1 MATEQALTKITLVA
15 GADLSAKQFTF
26 VTYTAA
32 AGVTSPTAITA
43 PIVGVLLNTP
53 KLGEAAEIAIGGE
66 TKVVFNAAVA
76 SGPVSTAIGGKAV
89 TAEATSYVL
98 GIVTQ
103 PVTAANSIGA
113 ILFNQMG
120 IKA

>member
-32 AGVTSPTAITA
+32 AGVTSPTAITD

-53 KLGEAAEIAIGGE
+53 KQGEAAEIAIGGE

-89 TAEATSYVL
+89 TAAATSYVL